1 MADFLALDLN
11 KFQNQMVKF
20 IEIYYNLLKEE
31 KDEPLTSLKED
42 SIKWKNQ
49 IIKLLEDKYPE
60 NSPKGLKSRKESI
73 KEYLNEATKKNKIN
87 MEFYMILDIV
97 EFLYETYFDKK
108 IKKIEK
114 KSNEHI
120 MKHMARCIYRELI
133 ELRNK
138 LGHDENPS
146 YEYILRFYEDQYY
159 LIKFMKPANAKVD
172 LSDYIIKDIKI
183 NIHLYLSKNF
193 HNENS
198 FELEPLKEE
207 FIKFEELNKIVDYR
221 ANKNIIINNNAKD
234 IESLFEFTPLKLKKY
249 EFSEFN
255 KQIDANQNNNI
266 NSNTSINK
274 NDNDEE
280 KEIYGQNDDTDN
292 NSRNSIS
299 GYLGSNI
306 SASSSERYS
315 INENDSEIGNIKKE
329 DENITKLSMTDIQ
342 ERF

>member
-1 MADFLALDLN
+1 MKMDICETLFEMYCDKKYQKYN
-11 KFQNQMVKF
+11 KKASEH
-20 IEIYYNLLKEE
+20 I
-31 KDEPLTSLKED
+31 
-42 SIKWKNQ
+42 
-49 IIKLLEDKYPE
+49 
-60 NSPKGLKSRKESI
+60 
-73 KEYLNEATKKNKIN
+73 KKNIC
-87 MEFYMILDIV
+87 
-97 EFLYETYFDKK
+97 
-108 IKKIEK
+108 
-114 KSNEHI
+114 
-120 MKHMARCIYRELI
+120 RCIFKELI
-133 ELRNK
+133 QLRNE
-138 LGHDENPS
+138 LSHYENPP

-207 FIKFEELNKIVDYR
+207 FIKFEELNKIVDYK
-221 ANKNIIINNNAKD
+221 ANKNIIINNNTKD
-234 IESLFEFTPLKLKKY
+234 VESLFEFTPLKLKKY

-306 SASSSERYS
+306 SSSSSERYS